1 MIQDNVLLFRI
12 INGWATNPFFNAFF
26 SFCAQYLIFIFL
38 VLVIIIWFYKKPLSK
53 DIDNKRLFML
63 SVISSVISWLV
74 LDKMLGF
81 IYYEKRPFI
90 GLKNVNLLFHYIPN
104 NSFPSDHSAVTMAL
118 ASMIFIYNKKLGW
131 FFIILSVLIGFARV
145 FSGVHFP
152 LDIVVGFISGILA
165 TIIVYIL
172 KDKLEPLLNL
182 GISIGKKLHI

>member
-1 MIQDNVLLFRI
+1 
-12 INGWATNPFFNAFF
+12 
-26 SFCAQYLIFIFL
+26 
-38 VLVIIIWFYKKPLSK
+38 
-53 DIDNKRLFML
+53 ML
-63 SVISSVISWLV
+63 SVISSVISWLI

-81 IYYEKRPFI
+81 IYYEKRPFVA
-90 GLKNVNLLFHYIPN
+90 LKNVHLLFHYIPN

-118 ASMIFIYNKKLGW
+118 ASMIFVYNKKLGW
-131 FFIILSVLIGFARV
+131 FFIVLSVLIGFSRV

-152 LDIVVGFISGILA
+152 LDIVVGFTSGILA